1 MGLNKDLLLAVMEE
15 IEKFPETHN
24 QDAWFRSLD
33 QPVPSKDG
41 ELCDTS
47 FCFAGHAAILSGAA
61 SPVAGRSTWAGRPD
75 RFRPDWWV
83 DPATGEAVMLF
94 DHDDYLAA
102 KARGA
107 VSVANYARRVLG
119 LTLGQAT
126 ALFHSFGG
134 HAELR
139 EIVERYIRMA
149 DVESVGFDED
159 EEVVDF

>member
-1 MGLNKDLLLAVMEE
+1 MALNKGLLLAVMEE

-24 QDAWFRSLD
+24 QDAWFRTLG
-33 QPVPSKDG
+33 QPVPSKNG

-61 SPVAGRSTWAGRPD
+61 SPVAGRPTWGTTIARS
-75 RFRPDWWV
+75 RPDWWV
-83 DPATGEAVMLF
+83 DPATGKAVMLF
-94 DHDDYLAA
+94 DHDDYVAA
-102 KARGA
+102 VARGA

-119 LTLGQAT
+119 LTPLQAS

-139 EIVERYIRMA
+139 AIVEEFIRRA
-149 DVESVGFDED
+149 DVESVGFDE
-159 EEVVDF
+159 EVDF